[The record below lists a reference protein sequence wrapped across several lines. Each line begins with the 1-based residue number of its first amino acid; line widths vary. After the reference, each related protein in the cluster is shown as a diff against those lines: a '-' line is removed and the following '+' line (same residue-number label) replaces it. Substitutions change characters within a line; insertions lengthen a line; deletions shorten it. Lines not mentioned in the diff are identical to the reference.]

1 MDMWLCKYTTLQ
13 GMRAYTHKDT
23 KQAGLGVHAFNPST
37 REEEADRDFQEFET
51 SLIYF
56 SKFQDS
62 QYSVEKPFLE
72 KKRQEKR
79 TEKRYKE
86 EERDCWKVG
95 ERGREGSKQ

>member
-1 MDMWLCKYTTLQ
+1 MDKLLCKYTTLQ
-13 GMRAYTHKDT
+13 GMRAYTHKDM

-37 REEEADRDFQEFET
+37 WEEEADPDFQEFET

-62 QYSVEKPFLE
+62 QYSVEKPCLG

-79 TEKRYKE
+79 TGKRHEE
-86 EERDCWKVG
+86 EERDCWEVG
-95 ERGREGSKQ
+95 ERSREGSKR